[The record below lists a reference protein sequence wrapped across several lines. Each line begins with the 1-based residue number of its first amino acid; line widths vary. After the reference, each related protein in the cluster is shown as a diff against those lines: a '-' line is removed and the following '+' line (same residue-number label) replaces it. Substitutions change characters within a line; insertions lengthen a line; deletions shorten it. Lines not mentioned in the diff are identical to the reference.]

1 MGKQVAAGF
10 LWGCSSVG
18 RAPALQAGGQEFE
31 SLHLHSPKRKPRRRA
46 ETYALR
52 EQSSLSRMQARYK
65 IKYFDLLTN
74 ASISR
79 KSNHLILHTYLENRI
94 LKNYDKS
101 FKRNI
106 KDIRGASKDAKETSQ
121 DVNTKPTRGATLCT
135 FDGIR
140 TRGGNQLVKLIRA
153 QGGCLGTKSR

>member
-1 MGKQVAAGF
+1 MGEQVDARF
-10 LWGCSSVG
+10 IWGCSSVG

-31 SLHLHSPKRKPRRRA
+31 SLHLHSPKRKLRRRA

-52 EQSSLSRMQARYK
+52 EQSSLGRVQARYK

-79 KSNHLILHTYLENRI
+79 ESNHLILHTYLENRI

-101 FKRNI
+101 FKREISKTSEAHRKMRKNI
-106 KDIRGASKDAKETSQ
+106 ARCKHKT
-121 DVNTKPTRGATLCT
+121 
-135 FDGIR
+135 
-140 TRGGNQLVKLIRA
+140 NQ
-153 QGGCLGTKSR
+153 GCNAMHLRWTPYPRRKSTG

>member
-1 MGKQVAAGF
+1 MGEQVSAR
-10 LWGCSSVG
+10 LSWGCSSVG

-31 SLHLHSPKRKPRRRA
+31 SLHLHSPKRKLRRRA

-52 EQSSLSRMQARYK
+52 EQSSLSRVQARYK

-79 KSNHLILHTYLENRI
+79 KSNYLILHTYLENRI

-106 KDIRGASKDAKETSQ
+106 KDIRGASKDAKPSQ
-121 DVNTKPTRGATLCT
+121 DGNTKPTRGATLCT
-135 FDGIR
+135 FDGVR

>member
-31 SLHLHSPKRKPRRRA
+31 SLHLHSPKRKLRRCA

-52 EQSSLSRMQARYK
+52 EQSSLSRVQARYK

-79 KSNHLILHTYLENRI
+79 KSNHLILHTYFENRI

-101 FKRNI
+101 FKREI
-106 KDIRGASKDAKETSQ
+106 SKTSEAHRKMRKKHRKMETQ
-121 DVNTKPTRGATLCT
+121 
-135 FDGIR
+135 
-140 TRGGNQLVKLIRA
+140 NQPGVQRYAPAMESVPAEEINWL
-153 QGGCLGTKSR
+153 S